1 MEEWWKRY
9 RPVSL
14 PGLLVVLGMAAE
26 GYFYYYRFASD
37 GLWEPISLLSSVA
50 LCLLLAVTVHLE
62 NVEPVNE
69 KGKKRHP
76 WAFLAVVVIVYSVVS
91 TSAGQTMQVIDRD
104 YRKAYALK
112 ADKIKGL
119 EREIARLEKSQ
130 DRAEGVLDQVDS
142 LETAFEWKNTI
153 GKLQTTSND
162 SASDLTAKRE
172 ELSKIMEGLEKAEY
186 RDIYAFYVK
195 LFTSGSALEWVK
207 FSLHSLYSLLI
218 SLMAPVGITM
228 IDNWS
233 RKNSVRNEDENQSR
247 ESGNRGPRVLK
258 QSDREDWV
266 SVNWD
271 EADEELGGQL
281 RILGEQDFVELMRS
295 RGRQYPKRWY
305 QQVRQEAVE
314 AGAISPDG
322 LILIEDQAD
331 AIDAITGALK

>member
-1 MEEWWKRY
+1 M
-9 RPVSL
+9 SL
-14 PGLLVVLGMAAE
+14 PGLLVILGMAAE

-62 NVEPVNE
+62 NVEPLDE

-76 WAFLAVVVIVYSVVS
+76 WAFLAVVVIAYSVVS
-91 TSAGQTMQVIDRD
+91 TSAGQTMQVIDND

-112 ADKIKGL
+112 ADKIEGL
-119 EREIARLEKSQ
+119 EREIARLEKTQ
-130 DRAEGVLDQVDS
+130 ARAEGVLDQVDS

-153 GKLQTTSND
+153 GRLESTSSEGAGQLQE
-162 SASDLTAKRE
+162 KRD
-172 ELSKIMEGLEKAEY
+172 ELAGIMEGLEKAEY

-195 LFTSGSALEWVK
+195 LFTSGGALEWVK
-207 FSLHSLYSLLI
+207 FALHSLYSLLI

-233 RKNSVRNEDENQSR
+233 RKNSARLEEESQAR
-247 ESGNRGPRVLK
+247 EAGNRGPRVLK

-281 RILGEQDFVELMRS
+281 RILGEQDFVDIMRE

-305 QQVRQEAVE
+305 QQVRQEAFA
-314 AGAISPDG
+314 AGVVSADG
-322 LILIEDQAD
+322 VILVKDQGD
-331 AIDAITGALK
+331 AIDRLSQGVRT